1 MPPKGKAQLRAGPNY
16 RPPPSA
22 KPNPKL
28 LPARTGEIHAV
39 VVDGRAALDGDLDAA
54 AHTRPHENLHRARLY
69 RWTVLRED
77 RAPRRPRVKPLSQNA
92 RKLDLRKTIFLLPN
106 VITLSSVFCGFDSI
120 RISATAQADD
130 DYYRASLLLVFAL
143 FFDTLDGRVARL
155 TKTQSAFGLQ
165 IDSLSDAICFGV
177 APAILVFKWSLWQR
191 PLLGLLSSYLFA
203 AAGAVRL
210 ARFNVLS
217 MGDKGAPTKPGKYIV
232 GLPVPGA
239 AGILISLVLANHTM
253 GDGLRLYGPKYVWA
267 MMALTIFLSVLMV
280 STIKFR
286 SFKDVRLNAR
296 TFALVAFA
304 VGSSAIVS
312 LQTRPAFVLV
322 WLLTCYVVIGLVESA
337 LALSNRARR
346 HARRSLPP
354 V

>member
-1 MPPKGKAQLRAGPNY
+1 LPKQ
-16 RPPPSA
+16 
-22 KPNPKL
+22 
-28 LPARTGEIHAV
+28 
-39 VVDGRAALDGDLDAA
+39 
-54 AHTRPHENLHRARLY
+54 
-69 RWTVLRED
+69 
-77 RAPRRPRVKPLSQNA
+77 A
-92 RKLDLRKTIFLLPN
+92 RKLDLRKTVFLLPN
-106 VITLSSVFCGFDSI
+106 IITLTSVFCGFDSI
-120 RISATAQADD
+120 RISASAQGDD

-165 IDSLSDAICFGV
+165 IDSLADAISFGV
-177 APAILVFKWSLWQR
+177 APALLVYKWSLWQR
-191 PLLGLLSSYLFA
+191 PMLGLLSAYLFT

-217 MGDKGAPTKPGKYIV
+217 MGDNGAPTKPGKYIV

-239 AGILISLVLANHTM
+239 AGILISLVLANHAM
-253 GDGLRLYGPKYVWA
+253 RGELSLHAPRFVWA
-267 MMALTIFLSVLMV
+267 MIVLTIFLSFLMV

-322 WLLTCYVVIGLVESA
+322 WLLSCYVVIGLAESA
-337 LALSNRARR
+337 LALSRRARR
-346 HARRSLPP
+346 HQRRSIPP
-354 V
+354 DASA